1 MEIKEHPI
9 MQALFTVKPGALAF
23 AVAAMVATPCVA
35 QSIAFDGSTADLIQ
49 VTATV
54 DAVDKKDR
62 LITMTGPEGNTVVLK
77 AGPKVR
83 NFDRIKAGDDVVASY
98 YEDISVV
105 VTDAPSD
112 GPPMTKEEGLE
123 EDAEGGMDAP
133 PPATVDVEA
142 GAAVAAKGAEPGAA
156 VGDVV
161 TINTTIEAV
170 EYDTRIVTLAGQ
182 NGLSRRVKV
191 GPEVAIEQLKAGDGV
206 TIQVTQAVAVDVQ
219 LP

>member
-1 MEIKEHPI
+1 
-9 MQALFTVKPGALAF
+9 MQTLFTIKSGALAF
-23 AVAAMVATPCVA
+23 AVAAMMATPSVA
-35 QSIAFDGSTADLIQ
+35 QSIAFEGATADLIQ
-49 VTATV
+49 VTAKV

-62 LITMTGPEGNTVVLK
+62 LITMTGPQGNTVVVK

-98 YEDISVV
+98 YEEIAVV

-112 GPPMTKEEGLE
+112 GPPMTEE
-123 EDAEGGMDAP
+123 EDLAEAAEGGMDAP

-142 GAAVAAKGAEPGAA
+142 GAAVAAKGAEPGVA
-156 VGDVV
+156 VGEVV

-191 GPEVAIEQLKAGDGV
+191 GPAVDVDQLKEGDAV
-206 TIQVTQAVAVDVQ
+206 TIQITEAVAVDVQ
-219 LP
+219 IP

>member
-1 MEIKEHPI
+1 
-9 MQALFTVKPGALAF
+9 MQTMVTSRSGAIAF
-23 AVAAMVATPCVA
+23 AVVAMIATPSLA
-35 QSIAFDGSTADLIQ
+35 QSIAFEGSTADLIQ

-54 DAVDKKDR
+54 DAIDKKDR
-62 LITMTGPEGNTVVLK
+62 LITLTGPEGNTVVIK

-105 VTDAPSD
+105 VTDTPSD
-112 GPPMTKEEGLE
+112 GPPMTEEEDLA

-133 PPATVDVEA
+133 PSASVQVDA
-142 GAAVAAKGAEPGAA
+142 GAVVAAKGTEPGAA

-161 TINTTIEAV
+161 TIETTIEAV

-206 TIQVTQAVAVDVQ
+206 TIQIKQAVAVDVQ

>member
-1 MEIKEHPI
+1 
-9 MQALFTVKPGALAF
+9 MQTLFAVKSGALAF
-23 AVAAMVATPCVA
+23 AVAAMIATPSVA
-35 QSIAFDGSTADLIQ
+35 QSIAFKGATADLIQ
-49 VTATV
+49 VSAKV

-62 LITMTGPEGNTVVLK
+62 LITMTGPQGNTVVVK
-77 AGPKVR
+77 AGPKVK
-83 NFDRIKAGDDVVASY
+83 NFDQIKTGDDIVASY
-98 YEDISVV
+98 YEEISVV

-112 GPPMTKEEGLE
+112 GPPMTKEEGLT

-133 PPATVDVEA
+133 PSASVQVDA

-156 VGDVV
+156 AGEVV
-161 TINTTIEAV
+161 TIETTIEDV

-191 GPEVAIEQLKAGDGV
+191 GPEVEMDQLKAGDGV
-206 TIQVTQAVAVDVQ
+206 TIQITQAVAVDVQ

>member
-1 MEIKEHPI
+1 
-9 MQALFTVKPGALAF
+9 MQALFTVKSGALAF
-23 AVAAMVATPCVA
+23 AVAAMIATPSVA
-35 QSIAFDGSTADLIQ
+35 QSIAFDGATADLIQ
-49 VTATV
+49 ITATV

-105 VTDAPSD
+105 VTDSPSD
-112 GPPMTKEEGLE
+112 GPPMTKEEGLAE
-123 EDAEGGMDAP
+123 EAEGGMDAP
-133 PPATVDVEA
+133 PSASVEVDA

-156 VGDVV
+156 AAEVV
-161 TINTTIEAV
+161 TIETTIEAV

-191 GPEVAIEQLKAGDGV
+191 GPAVAIEQLKASDGV
-206 TIQVTQAVAVDVQ
+206 TIQIKQAVAVDVQ

>member
-1 MEIKEHPI
+1 
-9 MQALFTVKPGALAF
+9 MQTLFATRSGALAF
-23 AVAAMVATPCVA
+23 AVAAIIASPSMA
-35 QSIAFDGSTADLIQ
+35 QSIAFDGATADLIQ

-62 LITMTGPEGNTVVLK
+62 LITLTGPQGNTVVIK

-98 YEDISVV
+98 FEEISVV

-156 VGDVV
+156 VGEVV

-191 GPEVAIEQLKAGDGV
+191 GPAVAIEQLKAGDGV
-206 TIQVTQAVAVDVQ
+206 TIQIKQAVAVDVQ
-219 LP
+219 VP

>member
-1 MEIKEHPI
+1 
-9 MQALFTVKPGALAF
+9 MQTLFAVKPGALAF
-23 AVAAMVATPCVA
+23 VVAAMMATPSMA
-35 QSIAFDGSTADLIQ
+35 QSIAFNGSTADLIQ
-49 VTATV
+49 ITATV

-62 LITMTGPEGNTVVLK
+62 LVTLTGPEGNTVVVK

-112 GPPMTKEEGLE
+112 GPPMTAE
-123 EDAEGGMDAP
+123 EDLAEAAEGGMDAP
-133 PPATVDVEA
+133 PSATVDVEA

-156 VGDVV
+156 VGEVV

-191 GPEVAIEQLKAGDGV
+191 GPAVAIEQLKAGDGV
-206 TIQVTQAVAVDVQ
+206 TIQITQAVAVDVQ